1 MTGDDYELL
10 AQAARAIGAIGFEV
24 PGDED
29 WANLT
34 FEDGTVDWSWNPL
47 QYGDDALA
55 LAVGLGMDVMH
66 RVVDGR
72 RVEVLA
78 PGRPIT
84 KELYDGDALAATR
97 RAIVRAAAEIAVAS
111 SKEPA

>member
-1 MTGDDYELL
+1 MTDDDYELL
-10 AQAARAIGAIGFEV
+10 ELAARAIGAVGFDV

-34 FEDGTVDWSWNPL
+34 FEDGAAAWNWNPL

-55 LAVGLGMDVMH
+55 LAVGLGMDIMH

-78 PGRPIT
+78 SGRSIT
-84 KELYDGDALAATR
+84 TEFYDGDALAATR

-111 SKEPA
+111 QKEPA